1 MADAPSRRTFTDIM
15 LGVSGRP
22 LVDPS
27 AFEEHN
33 RLSNETIRS
42 ATMKVKGVLLFTR
55 ISCVLLPMDGSILYA
70 FPPWDLIHR
79 VLGTRTEGNRRRD
92 DSDST
97 LLTLRSHLLSM
108 LADLPVQRPTRG
120 FSARGEGQ
128 SGTGTFPVGI
138 SLCGNY
144 QETLTDSWSL
154 SRGR

>member
-92 DSDST
+92 DSGST
-97 LLTLRSHLLSM
+97 LLTQSVSSTHSACWRIFRFNGLQEASLLEERVN
-108 LADLPVQRPTRG
+108 LVQGPSQ
-120 FSARGEGQ
+120 SASRC
-128 SGTGTFPVGI
+128 V
-138 SLCGNY
+138 
-144 QETLTDSWSL
+144 ETI
-154 SRGR
+154 RRR